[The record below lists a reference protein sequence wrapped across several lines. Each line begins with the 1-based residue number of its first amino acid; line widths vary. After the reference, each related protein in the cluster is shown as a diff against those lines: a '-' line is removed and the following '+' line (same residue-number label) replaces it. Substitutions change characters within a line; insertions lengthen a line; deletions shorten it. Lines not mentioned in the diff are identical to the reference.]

1 MADRVVVSYD
11 ELKKFKQGLEKVKQ
25 ILDDFSGV
33 EIDEVALG
41 SMVVVDAYDS
51 YVRRLKNASGKY
63 SKKAGDFASMLGNLI
78 DQFQKLDNQLGQ
90 QIEQGDGPQ
99 FGGR

>member
-11 ELKKFKQGLEKVKQ
+11 ELNKSKQGLEKVKQ

-41 SMVVVDAYDS
+41 SMVVIDAYDL

-63 SKKAGDFASMLGNLI
+63 AKKAGDFASMLGNVI
-78 DQFQKLDNQLGQ
+78 DQFEKLDNQLGQ
-90 QIEQGDGPQ
+90 QTERADEPAH
-99 FGGR
+99 R